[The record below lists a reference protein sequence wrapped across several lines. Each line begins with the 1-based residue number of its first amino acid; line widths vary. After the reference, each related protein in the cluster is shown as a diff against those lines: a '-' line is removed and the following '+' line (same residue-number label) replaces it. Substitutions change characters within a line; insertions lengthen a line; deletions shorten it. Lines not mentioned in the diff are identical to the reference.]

1 MKKIV
6 IFSMIA
12 LIAMTAMPAMA
23 AETAV
28 GESYFMPE
36 AQAIEG
42 NFYVAGGMV
51 DLSGPVNGDLV
62 AAGGNL
68 LMTGDVSGD
77 VLVGGGTVELWG
89 KIGGDV
95 RLVGGQVR
103 IGEDVGG
110 EILAA
115 GGFVQVRPNVTVN
128 GDVIIAAGSPILAGN
143 YKGKVLAAGGD
154 VVLAGAFEKDVVVY
168 FDESFTITENTTIA
182 GNLVYHGREPI
193 EIPSSAV
200 IAGDVIFEKFEEKAP
215 EMPGL
220 APRPD
225 KEAKGVI
232 ALGVFMMMLL
242 KALIT
247 FIAALVGISAWRKF
261 SAELVEHSVKN
272 FGIDLLRGFLV
283 AILGPVLVLILFLTV
298 LGAFFGGFA
307 ALLYGM
313 MWLIAMVYAGVLL
326 GAMIFKLFTRS
337 KEYPVTW
344 LSALVGILLLHLIGL
359 IPIIGWLF
367 CAVFILTVWGSVACM
382 GYYRFWVK
390 RQVK

>member
-1 MKKIV
+1 MV
-6 IFSMIA
+6 A
-12 LIAMTAMPAMA
+12 LIAMAAMPVMA

-28 GESYFMPE
+28 GESYYMPE

-62 AAGGNL
+62 AAGANL

-89 KIGGDV
+89 KTGGDV
-95 RLVGGQVR
+95 RLIGGQVR

-115 GGFVQVRPNVTVN
+115 GGFVQVRPNVTVQ
-128 GDVIIAAGSPILAGN
+128 GDVIVAAGSPILAGN

-168 FDESFTITENTTIA
+168 FDESFTISENTTIA
-182 GNLVYHGREPI
+182 GNLVYHGREAI
-193 EIPSSAV
+193 EIPASVV
-200 IAGDVIFEKFEEKAP
+200 IAGEVVFEKFEKKAP
-215 EMPGL
+215 EMGL
-220 APRPD
+220 PVRPD
-225 KEAKGVI
+225 KEAKGAI
-232 ALGVFMMMLL
+232 ALGIVMMMLL

-247 FIAALVGISAWRKF
+247 FIAALVGIFAWRKL

-283 AILGPVLVLILFLTV
+283 AILGPVLVLILLLTL

-313 MWLIAMVYAGVLL
+313 MWLIAMVYSGVLL
-326 GAMIFKLFTRS
+326 GAMVFKLFSRS
-337 KEYPVTW
+337 KEYPVNW
-344 LSALVGILLLHLIGL
+344 KSALVGILLLHLIRL
-359 IPIIGWLF
+359 IPVIGWIF
-367 CAVFILTVWGSVACM
+367 CAVFVLTVWGSVACM